1 MLILADF
8 KSDKKHGLLIIIKA
22 HLPVVLII
30 FLVLKERDPLLV
42 SIEPSVE
49 NDELWDRDTSNVLF
63 HASSCADEIDVLV
76 GNLSR
81 QRNGHGWRKRSDGC
95 GVQRARTEPELDRH
109 VLLRQV
115 IQFLFEH
122 DVVHR
127 YLHVVSC

>member
-49 NDELWDRDTSNVLF
+49 NNELWDRDTSNVLF

-81 QRNGHGWRKRSDGC
+81 
-95 GVQRARTEPELDRH
+95 
-109 VLLRQV
+109 
-115 IQFLFEH
+115 
-122 DVVHR
+122 
-127 YLHVVSC
+127 